1 MDLELGNLENLQVG
15 LVKQSL
21 EEVLRGEGEFELP
34 EGFCTCRSCVVDVVA
49 VALNS
54 LPPRYVAD
62 KYSKFPD
69 SPEGEDRALEIARR
83 AVTMAVKRVGR
94 RPKHDR

>member
-1 MDLELGNLENLQVG
+1 MELDVGNLENLQVE

-21 EEVLRGEGEFELP
+21 EEVVRGDGEVSLP
-34 EGFCTCRSCVVDVVA
+34 EGFCTCRFCLVDVVA

-69 SPEGEDRALEIARR
+69 SPAGEDRALETARR
-83 AVTMAVKRVGR
+83 AVALAVKRVAR